1 MRNLIVDPF
10 GIQEILRVTLDLRSE
25 LKTKFG
31 FSEFRPGQEEA
42 IRSVLEGKDTL
53 AILPTGAGK
62 SLIYQLPAAIQK
74 NKLTLVISPLIALMK
89 DQTESLLAKGIPA
102 AFCNSTQD
110 EVEQMTILAKSVKGE
125 IRVLLVSPERAL
137 SNGFLRIFR
146 ELDLFSLV
154 VDEAHCVSQWG
165 HDFRPEYRQI
175 HVLRE
180 RHPRPNFPILA
191 LTATTTERVQTD
203 VQSSLGMKTPTV
215 VLSTFFRPNLKFSVE
230 YPAAERDKADR
241 LIELLEPW
249 KDGRKFPGRAIVYCA
264 TRKKTDE
271 VYDLLK
277 DFGFSVGKYHAGRT
291 DGIRERTQNAYTSG
305 KVPIL
310 VATNA
315 FGMGMDQPDVRLV
328 VHYQVP
334 ASLEAYYQEAG
345 RAGRDGL
352 GSECVLFY
360 KAGDVATQTFM
371 LSKET
376 NFKGGD
382 TLLKYIK
389 EYANK
394 EECRQV
400 QLCSYF
406 GETISPCGSCD
417 ICTEIGANLHRS
429 KFLKTEA
436 AKVQKKN
443 EKRDYPLSEWEEET
457 IQNFLKEHPAVFGK
471 TIIAKTLVG
480 KRTKD
485 VLRYRM
491 ERNPFHGKLDGIP
504 EEAVVAKLETWVEQ
518 KKVLV
523 AGAKYPKLYLP
534 NFAKIKSKTTSSN
547 SDETGS
553 SNAKVKK
560 PPTLNSQIL
569 KELMNYRDRKARQ
582 LKWKKFMVF
591 QNPVLKRIAERKP
604 RSLSELEA
612 TKGVGP
618 AKVERFGNDI
628 IEILSKWN
636 E

>member
-1 MRNLIVDPF
+1 MGNLIVDPF
-10 GIQEILRVTLDLRSE
+10 GFTEILRVTLDLRSE

-42 IRSVLEGKDTL
+42 IRSVLDGQDTL

-62 SLIYQLPAAIQK
+62 SLIYQFPASIQK

-146 ELDLFSLV
+146 ELDLFALV

-175 HVLRE
+175 HILRE
-180 RHPRPNFPILA
+180 RHPRPHFPILA
-191 LTATTTERVQTD
+191 LTATATGKVQTD
-203 VQSSLGMKTPTV
+203 VQAALGMKSPKV
-215 VLSTFFRPNLKFSVE
+215 VLSTFYRPNLKFSVE

-271 VYDLLK
+271 TYDLLK

-352 GSECVLFY
+352 GSECVLFF
-360 KAGDVATQTFM
+360 KAGDVATQAFM

-389 EYANK
+389 EYAGK

-406 GETISPCGSCD
+406 GESISPCGNCD
-417 ICTEIGANLHRS
+417 ICTEVGANLHRTH
-429 KFLKTEA
+429 FLKSEA

-443 EKRDYPLSEWEEET
+443 EKREYPLSEWEEDT

-491 ERNPFHGKLDGIP
+491 ERNPYHGKLDGIP
-504 EEAVVAKLETWVEQ
+504 EEAVVAKLETWVEE

-534 NFAKIKSKTTSSN
+534 NFAKIKSKLSSSN
-547 SDETGS
+547 SDETNS
-553 SNAKVKK
+553 LKTKLKK

-569 KELMNYRDRKARQ
+569 KELINYRDRKARQ

-604 RSLSELEA
+604 KNLSELEA

-628 IEILSKWN
+628 IEILSKWD
-636 E
+636 

>member
-1 MRNLIVDPF
+1 MGNLIVDPF
-10 GIQEILRVTLDLRSE
+10 GFTEILRVTLDLRSE

-42 IRSVLEGKDTL
+42 IRSVLSGKDTL

-62 SLIYQLPAAIQK
+62 SLIYQLPAAIQT

-191 LTATTTERVQTD
+191 LTATATEKVQMD

-352 GSECVLFY
+352 DSECVLFY

-394 EECRQV
+394 EKCRQV
-400 QLCSYF
+400 QLCAYF
-406 GETISPCGSCD
+406 GETISSCGSCD

-491 ERNPFHGKLDGIP
+491 ERNPYHGKLDGIP

-534 NFAKIKSKTTSSN
+534 NFAKIKSKLASSN
-547 SDETGS
+547 SDDTSGS
-553 SNAKVKK
+553 ISKSKK

-569 KELMNYRDRKARQ
+569 KELMNYRDRKARL

-604 RSLSELEA
+604 RTLSELEA

-628 IEILSKWN
+628 IEILSKWD
-636 E
+636 

>member
-1 MRNLIVDPF
+1 MTRSCFPK
-10 GIQEILRVTLDLRSE
+10 ILRVTLDLISE
-25 LKTKFG
+25 LKTNFG
-31 FSEFRPGQEEA
+31 FSEFRPGQREA
-42 IRSVLEGKDTL
+42 IESVLDGKDTL

-62 SLIYQLPAAIQK
+62 SLIYQLPASIQK
-74 NKLTLVISPLIALMK
+74 DKLTLVISPLIALMK

-110 EVEQMTILAKSVKGE
+110 EVEQMTILSKAVRGE
-125 IRVLLVSPERAL
+125 LRVLLVSPERAL
-137 SNGFLRIFR
+137 SNGFLRILR
-146 ELDLFSLV
+146 EFKLFSLV

-175 HVLRE
+175 HILRE
-180 RHPRPNFPILA
+180 RHPSPNFPILA
-191 LTATTTERVQTD
+191 LTATATQKVQSDVQT
-203 VQSSLGMKTPTV
+203 SLGMQSPNV

-230 YPAAERDKADR
+230 YPAQERDKADR
-241 LIELLEPW
+241 LMELLEPW

-328 VHYQVP
+328 IHYQVP

-352 GSECVLFY
+352 PSTCVLFY
-360 KAGDVATQTFM
+360 KAGDVATQVFM

-394 EECRQV
+394 EVCRQV

-406 GETISPCGSCD
+406 GETISPCGNCD
-417 ICTEIGANLHRS
+417 ICTETGVSINRS
-429 KFLKTEA
+429 KFLQSE
-436 AKVQKKN
+436 KVKIQKKN
-443 EKRDYPLSEWEEET
+443 EKREHPLSEWEEET
-457 IQNFLKEHPAVFGK
+457 IQHFLKEHPAVFGK
-471 TIIAKTLVG
+471 NIIAKTLVG

-491 ERNPFHGKLDGIP
+491 ERNPFHGKLEGIP
-504 EEAVVAKLETWVEQ
+504 EEAVVAKLETWVEE

-523 AGAKYPKLYLP
+523 AGAKYPKLYLA
-534 NFAKIKSKTTSSN
+534 NFSK
-547 SDETGS
+547 
-553 SNAKVKK
+553 AKVKQNSSTNNDETK
-560 PPTLNSQIL
+560 SKSIHPKKVPTLHSQIL

-604 RSLSELEA
+604 KNLSELEA

-618 AKVERFGNDI
+618 AKVERFGTDI
-628 IEILSKWN
+628 IEILSKWD
-636 E
+636 